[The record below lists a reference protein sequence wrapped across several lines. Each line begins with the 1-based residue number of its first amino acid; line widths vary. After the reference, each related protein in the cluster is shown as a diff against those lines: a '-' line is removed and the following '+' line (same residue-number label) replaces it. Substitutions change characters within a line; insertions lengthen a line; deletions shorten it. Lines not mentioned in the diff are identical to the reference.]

1 MSIYRHPE
9 AYELAFAY
17 RDVDSQVDFIESRL
31 ETYSRCE
38 ERTVLDVACGP
49 AAHLREM
56 ARRGYRVIGFDVHR
70 EMVEYARRRF
80 AEEGLE
86 GEIFEADMRDFACE
100 TPIGFAQNLL
110 TSFNYLLEDAQVER
124 HLRAVARA
132 LVPGGVY
139 FVEMNHPRERE
150 RWGTSATNSWVVDRG
165 DLQVEVDWDY
175 ERRPPHPVT
184 GVSRGVARMLLRRG
198 GKTEEVL
205 MPESVRIYSLPQI
218 GELVEREGSFELVRA
233 QGDFR
238 VGRDFDDSPHSWRL
252 LVTLRRRESSP

>member
-17 RDVDSQVDFIESRL
+17 RDVDSQVDFVESRL
-31 ETYSRCE
+31 EAYCRCE

-86 GEIFEADMRDFACE
+86 GKIFEADMRDFVCE
-100 TPIGFAQNLL
+100 QPVGFAQNLL
-110 TSFNYLLEDAQVER
+110 TSFNYLLDDDQVER

-132 LVPGGVY
+132 MVPGGVY
-139 FVEMNHPRERE
+139 FIEMNHPRERE
-150 RWGTSATNSWVVDRG
+150 RWGTSATNSWIVDRG
-165 DLQVEVDWDY
+165 DLQVEVDWDF

-184 GVSRGVARMLLRRG
+184 GVSRGVARMLLSRG
-198 GKTEEVL
+198 GRTEEVL
-205 MPESVRIYSLPQI
+205 MPESVRIYSLDQVR
-218 GELVEREGSFELVRA
+218 ELVGREGSFELVRA

-238 VGRDFDDSPHSWRL
+238 AGCQFDDSPRSWRL
-252 LVTLRRRESSP
+252 LVTLRRLESSP